1 MTRKFPVGNIPEG
14 DVRQNRLL
22 PYNGKAVEQKSL
34 VFSFTSFDRN
44 HKLFNL
50 GNDST
55 HPETLPGEWFL
66 SLLDVLK
73 EASTK
78 SITELKTSSLEF
90 HPVKWTGTNVHKPF
104 ENEQLEYWQ
113 FRISKARGRVIGFK
127 IPIATCTVFYIVWL
141 DAHHNLTD
149 SEGYGTSK
157 VFIKPY
163 NAYDLLEKENRELR
177 QQCEKLQVDLKVAEE
192 MLERK

>member
-55 HPETLPGEWFL
+55 HPATLPGERFL
-66 SLLDVLK
+66 PSLDVLK
-73 EASTK
+73 QASTN
-78 SITELKTSSLEF
+78 
-90 HPVKWTGTNVHKPF
+90 TN
-104 ENEQLEYWQ
+104 
-113 FRISKARGRVIGFK
+113 
-127 IPIATCTVFYIVWL
+127 
-141 DAHHNLTD
+141 
-149 SEGYGTSK
+149 
-157 VFIKPY
+157 
-163 NAYDLLEKENRELR
+163 
-177 QQCEKLQVDLKVAEE
+177 
-192 MLERK
+192 